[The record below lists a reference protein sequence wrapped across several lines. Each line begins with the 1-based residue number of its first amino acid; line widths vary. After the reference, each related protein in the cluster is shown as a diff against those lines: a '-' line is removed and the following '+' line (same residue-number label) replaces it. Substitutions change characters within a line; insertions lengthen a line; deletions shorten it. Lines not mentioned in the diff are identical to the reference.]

1 MKKEAGRRTVIRV
14 MAVLFVG
21 IMAGTVAAS
30 GVSRGEETEMA
41 LCYENLE
48 NRVKEFCPQVEM
60 ERRQFEERL
69 GRLEDAREELLE
81 SRRALREEAS
91 DREKDGDAAG
101 AEHYRWQAE
110 ALLDGADSLKEQIRQ
125 AGNAAGRMEL
135 RRMEDTMLWTAQNL
149 MGTYHSL
156 EAEQA
161 AASARAEA
169 QKHLSEKVKDQ
180 EMLGSSTSYH
190 SQEAYQ
196 KWQSALNEYERLKKE
211 QERVR
216 QELLLL
222 TGFSP
227 DSPVVLEKMPL
238 PDVSRAALVNPQ
250 EDRQQALG
258 NNYELRS
265 GRMGNA
271 GSNQELHK
279 KQRQTEL
286 DENQM
291 FASLETLGD
300 QIRSCEAEWEAACA
314 KEQAQ
319 RAVWQSAVRKR
330 ELGTMAEGE
339 YLEIYSQYMEE
350 KGNQAQASIRFL
362 LAMEEYD
369 WAKKGLMG
377 DL

>member
-48 NRVKEFCPQVEM
+48 NLVKESCPQVEM

-161 AASARAEA
+161 AASAREEA

-300 QIRSCEAEWEAACA
+300 QIRSCQAEWEAACA

-330 ELGTMAEGE
+330 EQGTMAEGE

-369 WAKKGLMG
+369 WAKKGLM
-377 DL
+377 D

>member
-48 NRVKEFCPQVEM
+48 NLVKESCPQVEM

-149 MGTYHSL
+149 MGTYDSL

-291 FASLETLGD
+291 FDSLETLGD
-300 QIRSCEAEWEAACA
+300 QIRSCQAEWEAACA

-330 ELGTMAEGE
+330 KLGTMAEGE

-369 WAKKGLMG
+369 WAKKGLM
-377 DL
+377 D

>member
-48 NRVKEFCPQVEM
+48 NLVKESCPQVEM

-125 AGNAAGRMEL
+125 AGNAVGRMEL

-300 QIRSCEAEWEAACA
+300 QIRSCQAEWEAACA

-330 ELGTMAEGE
+330 EQGTMAEGE

-369 WAKKGLMG
+369 WAKKGLM
-377 DL
+377 D

>member
-48 NRVKEFCPQVEM
+48 NLVKESCPQVEM

-110 ALLDGADSLKEQIRQ
+110 TLLDGADSLKEQIRQ

-196 KWQSALNEYERLKKE
+196 KWQSALNEYGRLKKE

-300 QIRSCEAEWEAACA
+300 QIRSCQAEWEAACA

-369 WAKKGLMG
+369 WAKKGLM
-377 DL
+377 D

>member
-48 NRVKEFCPQVEM
+48 NLVKESCPQVEM

-91 DREKDGDAAG
+91 DQEKDGDAAG

-161 AASARAEA
+161 AASARAKA

-271 GSNQELHK
+271 GSNQELYK
-279 KQRQTEL
+279 NRDRQSWMKTRC
-286 DENQM
+286 
-291 FASLETLGD
+291 SLPLRLWGD
-300 QIRSCEAEWEAACA
+300 QIRSCQAEWEAACA

-330 ELGTMAEGE
+330 EQGTMAEGE

-369 WAKKGLMG
+369 WAKKGLM
-377 DL
+377 D

>member
-48 NRVKEFCPQVEM
+48 NLVKEFCSQVEM

-227 DSPVVLEKMPL
+227 DSPIVLEKMPL

-286 DENQM
+286 DENQK

-369 WAKKGLMG
+369 WAKKGLM
-377 DL
+377 D

>member
-48 NRVKEFCPQVEM
+48 NLVKESCPQVEM

-110 ALLDGADSLKEQIRQ
+110 TLLDGADSLKEQIRQ
-125 AGNAAGRMEL
+125 AGTAAGRMEL

-196 KWQSALNEYERLKKE
+196 KWQSALNEYGRLKKE

-300 QIRSCEAEWEAACA
+300 QIRSCQTEWEAACA

-339 YLEIYSQYMEE
+339 IRHRHPFVSFSQWRNMTGR
-350 KGNQAQASIRFL
+350 KR
-362 LAMEEYD
+362 D
-369 WAKKGLMG
+369 
-377 DL
+377 

>member
-14 MAVLFVG
+14 MAVLFMG

-48 NRVKEFCPQVEM
+48 NLVKESCPQVEM

-81 SRRALREEAS
+81 SWRALREEAS

-300 QIRSCEAEWEAACA
+300 QIRSCQAEWEAACA

-369 WAKKGLMG
+369 WAKKGLM
-377 DL
+377 D

>member
-48 NRVKEFCPQVEM
+48 NLVKESCPQVEM

-222 TGFSP
+222 TDFSP

-291 FASLETLGD
+291 FDSLETLGD
-300 QIRSCEAEWEAACA
+300 QIRSCQAEWEAACA

-369 WAKKGLMG
+369 WAKKGLM
-377 DL
+377 D

>member
-48 NRVKEFCPQVEM
+48 NLVKEFCPQVEM

-216 QELLLL
+216 QELMLL

-369 WAKKGLMG
+369 WAKKGLM
-377 DL
+377 D

>member
-48 NRVKEFCPQVEM
+48 NLVKESCPQVEM

-291 FASLETLGD
+291 FASLETLGNP
-300 QIRSCEAEWEAACA
+300 IRSCQAEWEAACA

-369 WAKKGLMG
+369 WAKKGLM
-377 DL
+377 D

>member
-48 NRVKEFCPQVEM
+48 NLVKESCPQVEM

-110 ALLDGADSLKEQIRQ
+110 TLLDGADSLKEQIRQ
-125 AGNAAGRMEL
+125 AGTAAGRMEL

-300 QIRSCEAEWEAACA
+300 QIRSCQAEWEAACA

-330 ELGTMAEGE
+330 KLGTMAEGE

-369 WAKKGLMG
+369 WAKKGLM
-377 DL
+377 D

>member
-1 MKKEAGRRTVIRV
+1 MKKEAGRRTVIWV
-14 MAVLFVG
+14 MAVLLGG

-48 NRVKEFCPQVEM
+48 NLVKESCPQVEM

-300 QIRSCEAEWEAACA
+300 QIRSCQAEWEAACA

-330 ELGTMAEGE
+330 EQGTMAEGE

-369 WAKKGLMG
+369 WAKKGLM
-377 DL
+377 D

>member
-48 NRVKEFCPQVEM
+48 NLVKESCPQVEM

-238 PDVSRAALVNPQ
+238 PDISRAALVNPQ

-300 QIRSCEAEWEAACA
+300 QIRSCQAEWEAACA

-369 WAKKGLMG
+369 WAKKGLM
-377 DL
+377 D

>member
-48 NRVKEFCPQVEM
+48 NLVKESCPQVEM

-125 AGNAAGRMEL
+125 VGNAAGRMEL

-149 MGTYHSL
+149 MGTYDSL

-286 DENQM
+286 DENQI

-300 QIRSCEAEWEAACA
+300 QIRSCQAEWEAACA

-369 WAKKGLMG
+369 WAKKGLM
-377 DL
+377 D

>member
-48 NRVKEFCPQVEM
+48 NLVKESCPQVEM

-110 ALLDGADSLKEQIRQ
+110 ALLDVADSLKEQIRQ

-300 QIRSCEAEWEAACA
+300 QIRSCQAEWEAACA

-330 ELGTMAEGE
+330 EQGTMAEGE

-369 WAKKGLMG
+369 WAKKGLM
-377 DL
+377 D

>member
-48 NRVKEFCPQVEM
+48 NLVKESCPQVEM

-149 MGTYHSL
+149 MGTYDSL

-300 QIRSCEAEWEAACA
+300 QIRSCQAEWEAACA

-330 ELGTMAEGE
+330 EQGTMAEGE

-369 WAKKGLMG
+369 WAKKGLM
-377 DL
+377 D

>member
-48 NRVKEFCPQVEM
+48 NLVKESCPQVEM

-291 FASLETLGD
+291 FDSLETLGD
-300 QIRSCEAEWEAACA
+300 QIRSCQAEWEAACA

-330 ELGTMAEGE
+330 KLGTMAEGE

-369 WAKKGLMG
+369 WAKKGLM
-377 DL
+377 D

>member
-48 NRVKEFCPQVEM
+48 NLVKESCPQVEM

-110 ALLDGADSLKEQIRQ
+110 TLLDGADSLKEQIRQ
-125 AGNAAGRMEL
+125 AGTAAGRMEL

-196 KWQSALNEYERLKKE
+196 KWQSALNEYGRLKKE

-300 QIRSCEAEWEAACA
+300 QIRSCQAEWEAACA

-330 ELGTMAEGE
+330 EQGTMAEGE

-369 WAKKGLMG
+369 WAKKGLM
-377 DL
+377 D

>member
-48 NRVKEFCPQVEM
+48 NLVKESCPQVEM

-110 ALLDGADSLKEQIRQ
+110 TLLDGADSLKEQIRQ

-300 QIRSCEAEWEAACA
+300 QIRSCQAEWEAACA

-330 ELGTMAEGE
+330 EQGTMAEGE

-369 WAKKGLMG
+369 WAKKGLM
-377 DL
+377 D

>member
-300 QIRSCEAEWEAACA
+300 QIRSYEAEWEAACA

-330 ELGTMAEGE
+330 EQGTMAEGE

-369 WAKKGLMG
+369 WAKKGLM
-377 DL
+377 D

>member
-14 MAVLFVG
+14 MAALFVG

-48 NRVKEFCPQVEM
+48 NLVKESCPQVEM

-180 EMLGSSTSYH
+180 EMLGSNTSYH

-300 QIRSCEAEWEAACA
+300 QVRSCQAEWEAACA

-369 WAKKGLMG
+369 WAKKGLM
-377 DL
+377 D

>member
-1 MKKEAGRRTVIRV
+1 MKKETGRRTVIRV

-48 NRVKEFCPQVEM
+48 NLVKESCPQVEM

-180 EMLGSSTSYH
+180 EMLGSSTFYH

-238 PDVSRAALVNPQ
+238 PDVSRAALVNPK

-300 QIRSCEAEWEAACA
+300 QVRSCQAEWEAACA

-330 ELGTMAEGE
+330 KLGTMAEGE

-369 WAKKGLMG
+369 WAKKGLM
-377 DL
+377 D

>member
-48 NRVKEFCPQVEM
+48 NLVKESCPQVEM

-211 QERVR
+211 QERIR

-300 QIRSCEAEWEAACA
+300 QIRSCQAEWEAACA

-330 ELGTMAEGE
+330 EQGTMAEGE

-369 WAKKGLMG
+369 WAKKGLM
-377 DL
+377 D

>member
-48 NRVKEFCPQVEM
+48 NLVKESCPQVEM

-250 EDRQQALG
+250 EDRQQAWG

-291 FASLETLGD
+291 FASLETLGN
-300 QIRSCEAEWEAACA
+300 QIRSCQAEWEAACA

-369 WAKKGLMG
+369 WAKKGLM
-377 DL
+377 D

>member
-48 NRVKEFCPQVEM
+48 NLVKESCPQVEM

-101 AEHYRWQAE
+101 EEHYRWQAE

-125 AGNAAGRMEL
+125 AGNAAERMEL

-149 MGTYHSL
+149 MGTYDSL

-227 DSPVVLEKMPL
+227 DSPVILEKMPL
-238 PDVSRAALVNPQ
+238 PDVSRAALVNPK

-300 QIRSCEAEWEAACA
+300 QVRSCQAEWEAACA

-330 ELGTMAEGE
+330 EQGTMAEGE

-369 WAKKGLMG
+369 WAKKGLM
-377 DL
+377 D

>member
-227 DSPVVLEKMPL
+227 DSPIVLEKMPL

-286 DENQM
+286 DENQK

-369 WAKKGLMG
+369 WAKKGLM
-377 DL
+377 D

>member
-48 NRVKEFCPQVEM
+48 NLVKESCPQVEM

-81 SRRALREEAS
+81 SRRVLREEAS

-300 QIRSCEAEWEAACA
+300 QIRSCQAEWEAACA

-330 ELGTMAEGE
+330 EQGTMAEGE

-369 WAKKGLMG
+369 WAKKGLM
-377 DL
+377 D

>member
-48 NRVKEFCPQVEM
+48 NLVKESCPQVEM

-125 AGNAAGRMEL
+125 AGNAAERMEL

-149 MGTYHSL
+149 MGTYDSL

-238 PDVSRAALVNPQ
+238 PDVSRAALVNPK

-300 QIRSCEAEWEAACA
+300 QVRSCQAEWEAACA

-350 KGNQAQASIRFL
+350 KGNQTQASIRFL

-369 WAKKGLMG
+369 WAKKGLM
-377 DL
+377 D

>member
-48 NRVKEFCPQVEM
+48 NLVKESCPQVEM

-265 GRMGNA
+265 GRMRNA

-300 QIRSCEAEWEAACA
+300 QIRSRQAEWEAACA

-330 ELGTMAEGE
+330 EQGTMAEGE

-369 WAKKGLMG
+369 WAKKGLM
-377 DL
+377 D

>member
-48 NRVKEFCPQVEM
+48 NLVKESCPQVEM

-125 AGNAAGRMEL
+125 AGTAAGRMEL

-196 KWQSALNEYERLKKE
+196 KWQSALNEYGRLKKE

-300 QIRSCEAEWEAACA
+300 QIRSCQAEWEAACA

-330 ELGTMAEGE
+330 EQGTMAEGE

-369 WAKKGLMG
+369 WAKKGLM
-377 DL
+377 D

>member
-48 NRVKEFCPQVEM
+48 NLVKESCPQVEM

-110 ALLDGADSLKEQIRQ
+110 TLLDGADSLKEQIRQ
-125 AGNAAGRMEL
+125 AGTAAGRMEL

-149 MGTYHSL
+149 MGTYDSL

-300 QIRSCEAEWEAACA
+300 QVRSCQAEWEAACA

-369 WAKKGLMG
+369 WAKKGLM
-377 DL
+377 D

>member
-14 MAVLFVG
+14 MAVLFGG

-30 GVSRGEETEMA
+30 GVSRGEETEMV
-41 LCYENLE
+41 LCYEDLE
-48 NRVKEFCPQVEM
+48 NLVKESCPQVEM

-135 RRMEDTMLWTAQNL
+135 RRMEDTILWTAQNL

-238 PDVSRAALVNPQ
+238 PDISRAALVNPQ

-300 QIRSCEAEWEAACA
+300 QIRSCQAEWEAACA

-330 ELGTMAEGE
+330 KLGTMAEGE

-369 WAKKGLMG
+369 WAKKGLM
-377 DL
+377 D

>member
-48 NRVKEFCPQVEM
+48 NLVKESCPQVEM

-110 ALLDGADSLKEQIRQ
+110 TLLDGADSLKEQIRQ
-125 AGNAAGRMEL
+125 AGTAAGRMEL

-196 KWQSALNEYERLKKE
+196 KWQSALNEYGRLKKE

-227 DSPVVLEKMPL
+227 DSPIVLEKMPL

-300 QIRSCEAEWEAACA
+300 QIRSCQTEWEAACA

-369 WAKKGLMG
+369 WAKKGLM
-377 DL
+377 D

>member
-48 NRVKEFCPQVEM
+48 NLVKESCPQVEM

-110 ALLDGADSLKEQIRQ
+110 TLLDGADSLKEQIRQ
-125 AGNAAGRMEL
+125 AGTAAGRMEL

-291 FASLETLGD
+291 FASLETLGN
-300 QIRSCEAEWEAACA
+300 QIRSCQAEWEAACA

-330 ELGTMAEGE
+330 EQGTMAEGE

-369 WAKKGLMG
+369 WAKKGLM
-377 DL
+377 D

>member
-48 NRVKEFCPQVEM
+48 NLVKESCPQVEM

-110 ALLDGADSLKEQIRQ
+110 TLLDGADSLKEQIRQ
-125 AGNAAGRMEL
+125 AGTAAGRMEL

-196 KWQSALNEYERLKKE
+196 KWQSALNEYGQLKKE

-300 QIRSCEAEWEAACA
+300 QIRSCQTEWEAACA

-369 WAKKGLMG
+369 WAKKGLM
-377 DL
+377 D

>member
-48 NRVKEFCPQVEM
+48 NLVKESCPQVEM

-271 GSNQELHK
+271 GSNQELHE

-300 QIRSCEAEWEAACA
+300 QIRSCQAEWEAACA

-330 ELGTMAEGE
+330 EQGTMAEGE

-369 WAKKGLMG
+369 WAKKGLM
-377 DL
+377 D

>member
-48 NRVKEFCPQVEM
+48 NLVKESCPQVEM

-161 AASARAEA
+161 AASARAES

-300 QIRSCEAEWEAACA
+300 QIRSCQAEWEAACA

-330 ELGTMAEGE
+330 EQGTMAEGE

-369 WAKKGLMG
+369 WAKKGLM
-377 DL
+377 D